1 MTKAPTYHQRLH
13 NMRTQM
19 ADLSGRM
26 QRLKARSA
34 KLKQRKMG
42 VEEKERQLTAQPA
55 ASLLQRRAV
64 GSGSPSPIP
73 DTKPNAK
80 GKDKV

>member
-64 GSGSPSPIP
+64 GSGSPSP